1 MNKTCSTVF
10 ISFAVF
16 PRKIRVDATSFRIT
30 LMRRV
35 RKVGSRILLKFEKKN
50 FFAVSLQAVF
60 TNLQGQLHAPL
71 NHHINFE
78 LCTSLSANG
87 KCNRCMHN

>member
-35 RKVGSRILLKFEKKN
+35 RKVGSRILLKFEKKI
-50 FFAVSLQAVF
+50 FLRRIVASGVYKFAR
-60 TNLQGQLHAPL
+60 T
-71 NHHINFE
+71 
-78 LCTSLSANG
+78 TSCPIKPSH
-87 KCNRCMHN
+87 KF